1 MPVLPAIDGVSP
13 SRFQLPIGPW
23 TTVLD
28 ALCACFPKVDRDT
41 WTSRFL
47 RGRIFDASG
56 TPLPMDTPYRVG
68 AEIRYYREVADET
81 RIDATE
87 TLLHIDAD
95 LVVVDKPHFLPV
107 MPGGGYVADTL
118 LARLVRR
125 FGDIGLVPLHRLDRL
140 TAGVVLFSANPATR
154 SRYQAL
160 FRDRAIEKHYEA
172 IAAPLPEMRFPMQ
185 RQSRLERGE
194 PFFRMREVEG
204 EPNAFTG
211 IDVLERGDTA
221 WRYALS
227 PITGRKHQ
235 LRVHMAALGAP
246 IANDPLY
253 PELHDAA
260 PDDPQHP
267 LKLLARS
274 LAFADPI
281 TGAQRRFDSGRTL
294 QL

>member
-1 MPVLPAIDGVSP
+1 MTAPPAIEGVTA
-13 SRFQLPIGPW
+13 SRYQLPPGPW

-28 ALCACFPKVDRDT
+28 ALCAGFPRVDRET

-47 RGRIFDASG
+47 RGRILDASG
-56 TPLPMDTPYRVG
+56 APLPVDAAYRVG
-68 AEIRYYREVADET
+68 AEIRYYREVAGET
-81 RIDATE
+81 RIEATE
-87 TLLHIDAD
+87 TLLHVDAD
-95 LVVVDKPHFLPV
+95 LIVVDKPHGLPV
-107 MPGGGYVADTL
+107 MPGGDHVADTL

-125 FGDIGLVPLHRLDRL
+125 FGDIGIVPLHRLDRP

-160 FRDRAIEKHYEA
+160 FRDRAIDKRYEA
-172 IAAPLPEMRFPMQ
+172 IAAPLPDLRFPMQ

-194 PFFRMREVEG
+194 PFFRMREAEG

-211 IDVLERGDTA
+211 IDVLERGDAA

-253 PELHDAA
+253 PVLRDAM

-274 LAFADPI
+274 LQFIDPLS
-281 TGAQRRFDSGRTL
+281 GALRRFESAQTL
-294 QL
+294 RL

>member
-1 MPVLPAIDGVSP
+1 MTTPPAIDGVTA
-13 SRFQLPIGPW
+13 SRFQLPPGPW
-23 TTVLD
+23 ATVLD

-47 RGRIFDASG
+47 RGRILDATG
-56 TPLPMDTPYRVG
+56 TPMPLHAPHRVG
-68 AEIRYYREVADET
+68 AEIRYYREVANEA
-81 RIDATE
+81 RLDATE
-87 TLLHIDAD
+87 TILHVDAD

-107 MPGGGYVADTL
+107 MPGGGFVADTL

-160 FRDRAIEKHYEA
+160 FRDRTIDKRYEA
-172 IAAPLPEMRFPMQ
+172 IAAPLPDLRFPMQ

-194 PFFRMREVEG
+194 PFFRMRETAG
-204 EPNAFTG
+204 EANAFTD
-211 IDVLERGDTA
+211 IDVLERDATA
-221 WRYALS
+221 WRYALA

-253 PELHDAA
+253 PLLRDAA

-274 LAFADPI
+274 LQFIDPI
-281 TGAQRRFDSGRTL
+281 TGARRRFESGL
-294 QL
+294 SLSP